1 MTVVPAFLEIQS
13 LFGLPAHPFLLHAPL
28 VLVPLLG
35 LAVIGAMLA
44 KPATRRRL
52 AGPLAVAG
60 VVVLVLLQLAIGSGE
75 ALRQSDADARA
86 SAEVSAHA
94 ELADT
99 LRLTVAA
106 MTGALLVLA
115 LLDRGAAGPA
125 AGDAALPPTE
135 AGATD
140 RRRFLAG
147 TLRAVAGAAGATAIV
162 WTFRTGHTGATAV
175 WADQALAGGGGKSD
189 GDADRPAGSAPKPEA
204 GSADADADRAIGSAP
219 TAAAG
224 AGTDSGDADADR
236 AAGSAPTAAAG
247 AGTDSGDGDAAA
259 P

>member
-1 MTVVPAFLEIQS
+1 MTVVPTFLEIQS

-35 LAVIGAMLA
+35 LAVVGAMLA
-44 KPATRRRL
+44 KPGARRRL
-52 AGPLAVAG
+52 TGPLAVAG

-94 ELADT
+94 GLADT
-99 LRLTVAA
+99 LRLTVVA

-125 AGDAALPPTE
+125 AGDAALAPTE

-147 TLRAVAGAAGATAIV
+147 TLRAVAGAAGAAAIV

-175 WADQALAGGGGKSD
+175 WADQALASGGGKGDGD
-189 GDADRPAGSAPKPEA
+189 GDADRAS
-204 GSADADADRAIGSAP
+204 GSAP

-224 AGTDSGDADADR
+224 
-236 AAGSAPTAAAG
+236 
-247 AGTDSGDGDAAA
+247 SGDGDADAA